1 MSGIPVVYVGGMGR
15 SGSTLVERALAQLP
29 GVVGTG
35 ELVYLWQRGV
45 VNDETCGCGRP
56 FSECPFWSAVGE
68 HAFGGWHNVD
78 TDRIAELRA
87 AVDDVKYVPRLSLPL
102 SGRRGE
108 LLAEYL
114 SYYERLYAAVLEV
127 SGASV
132 VVDSSKV
139 TSLAYVLSH
148 SKRISPRLL
157 HILRD
162 PRAVA
167 HSWTKVVRRPEVRGD
182 QTAYMPRYS
191 PAYMGLLYSGHHV
204 LLEALRLRGV
214 PSARLRYED
223 FVRAPLAE
231 LARVCR
237 RLGVPFDPTSLRTDR
252 PDTLH
257 LEAVHTVS
265 GNPSRFQ
272 TGEVTISHDR
282 SWEAAMAARDRRVVT
297 GLTAPLMAAYRYPP
311 RRSAR
316 AAGVSDPEDQA
327 VEATAPAPEVR
338 EWPSVTVVVPTR
350 DRPEMVRRAVDSVLA
365 QDYPGPLEVT
375 VVFDGTDRDRSLEQ
389 DGERPV
395 RTISNARKPGLAGAR
410 NTGIQESEAGL
421 VAFLDDDDHWLPE
434 KLSTQVRALLAR
446 PGAPFATTSMV
457 IDYENRSIPR
467 LAGRDE
473 VHHIDLVRSRMA
485 MLHSSSFLVDRQA
498 MLDRIGLV
506 DETMP
511 GSMAEDWDLLLRA
524 AKVHPIVHVDE
535 PLIRVQWGPTSYFA
549 DRWEARNAARMWM
562 LEHHPD
568 ITTDPTGAGLT
579 YGKLAFGHAMV
590 GERREALRWAGRAL
604 RANWR
609 EPRTPLALLVA
620 SGLVSGQW
628 IVDQLN
634 RRGRGI

>member
-1 MSGIPVVYVGGMGR
+1 MVADAADLR
-15 SGSTLVERALAQLP
+15 LP
-29 GVVGTG
+29 
-35 ELVYLWQRGV
+35 R
-45 VNDETCGCGRP
+45 RP
-56 FSECPFWSAVGE
+56 F
-68 HAFGGWHNVD
+68 
-78 TDRIAELRA
+78 
-87 AVDDVKYVPRLSLPL
+87 
-102 SGRRGE
+102 
-108 LLAEYL
+108 
-114 SYYERLYAAVLEV
+114 
-127 SGASV
+127 
-132 VVDSSKV
+132 
-139 TSLAYVLSH
+139 
-148 SKRISPRLL
+148 
-157 HILRD
+157 
-162 PRAVA
+162 
-167 HSWTKVVRRPEVRGD
+167 
-182 QTAYMPRYS
+182 
-191 PAYMGLLYSGHHV
+191 
-204 LLEALRLRGV
+204 
-214 PSARLRYED
+214 
-223 FVRAPLAE
+223 
-231 LARVCR
+231 
-237 RLGVPFDPTSLRTDR
+237 
-252 PDTLH
+252 
-257 LEAVHTVS
+257 
-265 GNPSRFQ
+265 
-272 TGEVTISHDR
+272 
-282 SWEAAMAARDRRVVT
+282 RVV
-297 GLTAPLMAAYRYPP
+297 ASPP
-311 RRSAR
+311 YSSSSA
-316 AAGVSDPEDQA
+316 
-327 VEATAPAPEVR
+327 
-338 EWPSVTVVVPTR
+338 
-350 DRPEMVRRAVDSVLA
+350 
-365 QDYPGPLEVT
+365 
-375 VVFDGTDRDRSLEQ
+375 
-389 DGERPV
+389 
-395 RTISNARKPGLAGAR
+395 I
-410 NTGIQESEAGL
+410 
-421 VAFLDDDDHWLPE
+421 
-434 KLSTQVRALLAR
+434 VRALLAR